1 MGTVS
6 YDFGGDVVLI
16 TGGSRG
22 MGRDFALSFGRAGA
36 KVAVNDLAGRS
47 LGEGVPYETG
57 SAEDLERTVADV
69 EALGAEV
76 IALPGDVTQED
87 EVEAMVA
94 AVLER
99 FGRLDVLV
107 NNAGVHSGAK
117 SWEMSEAQWD
127 RVLDVDLKAP
137 FLCSKHV
144 ARHMIER
151 EGPGRIIT
159 ISSTSG
165 LVGIPQQVG
174 YQSAKHGVIG
184 QVRTLALELA
194 PYDVTVNAVCPT
206 VVDSPMLDHLV
217 ETGQA
222 YFQEVARLCGSS
234 TVFPGLENLEPIDVS
249 HAVQWLASDAARY
262 VTGIALPVDGGFTCK

>member
-76 IALPGDVTQED
+76 LALPGDVTQED

>member
-6 YDFGGDVVLI
+6 YDFTGDVVLI

-36 KVAVNDLAGRS
+36 QVAVNDLAGRS
-47 LGEGVPYETG
+47 LGEGVPYATG

-69 EALGAEV
+69 EALGAEA

-137 FLCSKHV
+137 FLCSKHA

-151 EGPGRIIT
+151 DGPGRIVT

-165 LVGIPQQVG
+165 LVGIPEQVG
-174 YQSAKHGVIG
+174 YQSAKHGLIG

-217 ETGQA
+217 ETGKA

-234 TVFPGLENLEPIDVS
+234 TVFPGLENLEPVDVS

>member
-1 MGTVS
+1 
-6 YDFGGDVVLI
+6 
-16 TGGSRG
+16 

-151 EGPGRIIT
+151 EGPGPIIT

-234 TVFPGLENLEPIDVS
+234 TVFPGLENLEPVDVS

>member
-1 MGTVS
+1 
-6 YDFGGDVVLI
+6 
-16 TGGSRG
+16 
-22 MGRDFALSFGRAGA
+22 
-36 KVAVNDLAGRS
+36 
-47 LGEGVPYETG
+47 
-57 SAEDLERTVADV
+57 
-69 EALGAEV
+69 
-76 IALPGDVTQED
+76 
-87 EVEAMVA
+87 
-94 AVLER
+94 
-99 FGRLDVLV
+99 
-107 NNAGVHSGAK
+107 VHSGAK